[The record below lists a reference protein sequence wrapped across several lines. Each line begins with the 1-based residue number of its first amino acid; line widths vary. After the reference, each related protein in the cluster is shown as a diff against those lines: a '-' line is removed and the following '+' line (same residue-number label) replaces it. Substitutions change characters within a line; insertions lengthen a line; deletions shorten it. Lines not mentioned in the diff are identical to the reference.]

1 MVPNASPAPVPVA
14 VPRRRR
20 PRPGFWKS
28 LGPGLI
34 TGASDDDPSGIAT
47 YSQAGAAFGLATLWT
62 ALFTFPLMAA
72 MQEMCARIGLVT
84 AQGLAGNLRQHYP
97 RAVLVGLL
105 GLTFP
110 AIVLNIGADLEGMG
124 AVAHLLV
131 PQVPAFLFS
140 ILFTGLLLVAMVRW
154 PYRRIAAVLKWLC
167 AALLVYVVVPFLVR
181 QHWADVLRHA
191 VVPELRL
198 TPAFVGM
205 LVALLGTT
213 ISPYL
218 FFWQADMEAEEMHH
232 HRGRA
237 VVVDKS
243 LLHTMQTD
251 VNVGMLSSNVI
262 MFFIMLTTGTVLFP
276 AGLRDITTVEQ
287 AALALRPLA
296 GEQAYLLFAAGIIG
310 TGLLAIPVL
319 AGALSYAVAEALRW
333 RGGLDRKFRQ
343 APGFYATMFVSLVA
357 GVLLD
362 GLGISPMQALLY
374 AAMLYGLTAPVMI
387 AIVLHLANNKA
398 VMGEFTNGLAANV
411 LGGAALVLMSGAGL
425 LLLLFQ
431 LAP

>member
-1 MVPNASPAPVPVA
+1 MMAPKTSPLSALVA
-14 VPRRRR
+14 GPRRR
-20 PRPGFWKS
+20 PAPGFWKS

-84 AQGLAGNLRQHYP
+84 AQGLAGNLRQYYP
-97 RAVLVGLL
+97 RAVLFGLL
-105 GLTFP
+105 TLTFP

-131 PQVPAFLFS
+131 PRVPSFLFS
-140 ILFTGLLLVAMVRW
+140 VLFTGLLLMALVRW

-181 QHWADVLRHA
+181 QNWADVLRHA
-191 VVPELRL
+191 VVPELKF
-198 TPAFVGM
+198 TPAFVGI

-232 HRGRA
+232 HRM
-237 VVVDKS
+237 VVVDKI
-243 LLHTMQTD
+243 LMHRMQTD
-251 VNVGMLSSNVI
+251 MNVGMLSSNAI
-262 MFFIMLTTGTVLFP
+262 MFFIMLITATVLFP
-276 AGLRDITTVEQ
+276 AGLHDITTVEQ

-296 GEQAYLLFAAGIIG
+296 GEQAYLLFAVGIIG

-319 AGALSYAVAEALRW
+319 AGALSYAVAEALHW
-333 RGGLDRKFRQ
+333 RSGLDRKLRQ
-343 APGFYATMFVSLVA
+343 APGFYITIFVALVA

-362 GLGISPMQALLY
+362 VLSISPMQALLY

-398 VMGEFTNGLAANV
+398 VMGEFTNGLVSNV
-411 LGGAALVLMSGAGL
+411 LGGATLVLMSAAGL
-425 LLLLFQ
+425 LLLYFQ
-431 LAP
+431 LVP

>member
-1 MVPNASPAPVPVA
+1 VA
-14 VPRRRR
+14 GPRRR
-20 PRPGFWKS
+20 PAPGFWKS

-84 AQGLAGNLRQHYP
+84 AQGLAGNLRQYYP
-97 RAVLVGLL
+97 RAVLFGLL
-105 GLTFP
+105 TLTFP

-131 PQVPAFLFS
+131 PRVPSFLFS
-140 ILFTGLLLVAMVRW
+140 VLFTGLLLMALVRW

-167 AALLVYVVVPFLVR
+167 AALLAYVVVPFLVR
-181 QHWADVLRHA
+181 QNWADVLRHA
-191 VVPELRL
+191 VVPELKF
-198 TPAFVGM
+198 TPAFVGI

-232 HRGRA
+232 HRM
-237 VVVDKS
+237 VVVDKI
-243 LLHTMQTD
+243 LMHRMQTD
-251 VNVGMLSSNVI
+251 VNVGMLSSNAI
-262 MFFIMLTTGTVLFP
+262 MFFIMLITATVLFP
-276 AGLRDITTVEQ
+276 AGLHDITTVEQ

-296 GEQAYLLFAAGIIG
+296 GEQAYLLFAVGIIG

-319 AGALSYAVAEALRW
+319 AGALSYAVAEALHW
-333 RGGLDRKFRQ
+333 RSGLDRKLRQ
-343 APGFYATMFVSLVA
+343 APGFYITIFVALVA

-362 GLGISPMQALLY
+362 VLSISPMQALLY

-398 VMGEFTNGLAANV
+398 VMGEFTNGLASNV
-411 LGGAALVLMSGAGL
+411 LGGATLVLMSAAGL
-425 LLLLFQ
+425 LLLYFQ
-431 LAP
+431 LVP